1 MKFILNKNKKNAL
14 YIYIYL
20 KFISINYYYLLIYN
34 FCGTIYLS
42 KNFVNIII
50 LVSFE
55 LYYTLH

>member
-1 MKFILNKNKKNAL
+1 MKFILNKKIKNAL
-14 YIYIYL
+14 YIYL

-50 LVSFE
+50 LVYFE